1 MQCAASRPG
10 GSATHAA
17 ESRYWVSA
25 PSLLQCPERQ
35 ETWDEDP
42 DRRSRMPSPR
52 CLLLP
57 QALRRGPGCLFWE
70 TCRGWE
76 PGPGTSGLQA
86 GRAALQEGKWKSGSV
101 GSLSRRVKEGRRVGG
116 RRQNRSRVRERE
128 ARAGEEER
136 GRQVPRKAQP
146 LDLSLGCI
154 FIRSRG
160 CTDGLSIE
168 FHLQHHQRLIL
179 YSLLI
184 LP

>member
-1 MQCAASRPG
+1 MGQPQREQRFPSRRNSLSSGPVPQLLPTLPQTATGRGAIKTWGGGRCWGEGKGKGMQCAASRPG
-10 GSATHAA
+10 GSATHAP

-76 PGPGTSGLQA
+76 PGLGTSGLQ
-86 GRAALQEGKWKSGSV
+86 GRESRLARGKMEKWECREPEQTGQ
-101 GSLSRRVKEGRRVGG
+101 GRKEGWG
-116 RRQNRSRVRERE
+116 QE
-128 ARAGEEER
+128 A
-136 GRQVPRKAQP
+136 K
-146 LDLSLGCI
+146 
-154 FIRSRG
+154 
-160 CTDGLSIE
+160 
-168 FHLQHHQRLIL
+168 
-179 YSLLI
+179 
-184 LP
+184 